1 VRAVILAGGLGTR
14 LREETEYRPKP
25 MVEVG
30 GRPILWHIM
39 KSLSQQGLQ
48 EFIVCLGYKGDQ
60 IKDYFLNYDSRINDV
75 TVSLGSQNVTVQ
87 HTNIHE
93 EDWQVT
99 LANTGQTTMTGGR
112 ILKIQQYVGK
122 ERFLCTYGD
131 GLADI
136 DLSALVK
143 FHIGHEKLATVTA
156 VHPTSRF
163 GAMETDQNNQVKKFA
178 EKPKL
183 DQWING
189 GFFIFEPG
197 IFEYLT
203 EDCVL
208 EAEPL
213 ESLARD
219 GQLMAYHHEGFW
231 QPMDTFRESQELNNL
246 WNKNEAPWRN
256 W

>member
-1 VRAVILAGGLGTR
+1 
-14 LREETEYRPKP
+14 

-112 ILKIQQYVGK
+112 ILKIQRYVGN

-136 DLSALVK
+136 DLNALVK
-143 FHIGHEKLATVTA
+143 FHLGHGKIATVTA

-163 GAMETDQNNQVKKFA
+163 GAMETDKNNQVQKFA

-197 IFEYLT
+197 IFDYLT

-231 QPMDTFRESQELNNL
+231 QPMDTFREFQELNNL

>member
-136 DLSALVK
+136 DLNALVK
-143 FHIGHEKLATVTA
+143 FHIGHGKIATVTA

-163 GAMETDQNNQVKKFA
+163 GAMETDQNNQVQKFA

-189 GFFIFEPG
+189 GFFIFESG
-197 IFEYLT
+197 IFDYLT